1 MLQARLPATPAVAG
15 RSSKPDGT
23 DVLPGVLLGP
33 CMEARK
39 GLHTRPEGEPGKPV
53 GAFTLS
59 WTGKSMKKR
68 RRKQTGPKYW
78 KACQSWWASFP
89 DRMWDPNNI
98 GEDYLCTLHS
108 FSPEPVDSLIR
119 DDLYLDT
126 LRLYNELMSCLSD
139 RDQAIIVARF
149 GLENESVASLEE
161 LGRRFNVTRERIR
174 QLETKA
180 IQKLQHAARCFDF
193 DGEDSDK
200 AYLNRLPRDRIWGV
214 IELLHKE
221 GKVISAKRLK
231 EKAQETARETARE
244 EEVRS
249 LYETKPSLRLR
260 VVDFSV
266 HWSCSLEEAR
276 KIVLRIG
283 LVEDHEGYLQTN
295 KGVHHD

>member
-1 MLQARLPATPAVAG
+1 
-15 RSSKPDGT
+15 
-23 DVLPGVLLGP
+23 
-33 CMEARK
+33 
-39 GLHTRPEGEPGKPV
+39 
-53 GAFTLS
+53 
-59 WTGKSMKKR
+59 
-68 RRKQTGPKYW
+68 
-78 KACQSWWASFP
+78 
-89 DRMWDPNNI
+89 MWDPNNI
-98 GEDYLCTLHS
+98 GEDYLYTLYS
-108 FSPEPVDSLIR
+108 LSPDPANWLIQ
-119 DDLYLDT
+119 DDLYIDT
-126 LRLYNELMSCLSD
+126 LLLCDKILSYLSD

-180 IQKLQHAARCFDF
+180 IRKLQHAARCFDF

-221 GKVISAKRLK
+221 GKVISAERLK
-231 EKAQETARETARE
+231 RQKELEEARETARE

-260 VVDFSV
+260 VVDFSD

-283 LVEDHEGYLQTN
+283 LVEDHEGYLQKTN
-295 KGVHHD
+295 QQRSPS